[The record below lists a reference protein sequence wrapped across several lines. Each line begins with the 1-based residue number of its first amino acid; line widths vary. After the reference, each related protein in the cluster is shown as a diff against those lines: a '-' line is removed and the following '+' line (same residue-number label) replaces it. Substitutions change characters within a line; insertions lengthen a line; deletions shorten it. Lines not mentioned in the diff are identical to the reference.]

1 MNNLSTVGVY
11 LNALQQNVTG
21 LSLGLKDLRKDIEEL
36 KSRQAPSPTPTQV
49 DSKDARDTQDLEA
62 VKARVTA
69 LEDAIGSL
77 QSIFTSLPPPPAI
90 AETISQQPMEVADVA
105 ERHSLP
111 LSAAENHITETD
123 IELVPK
129 AAPSIKKKPAKKK

>member
-36 KSRQAPSPTPTQV
+36 KNRQAPTAPPAPVQA
-49 DSKDARDTQDLEA
+49 DKHDDKELEA
-62 VKARVTA
+62 VKARVSA
-69 LEDAIGSL
+69 LEDALGNL
-77 QSIFTSLPPPPAI
+77 QSIFSSLPPVITEPLLAQPAS
-90 AETISQQPMEVADVA
+90 EPMDVA
-105 ERHSLP
+105 
-111 LSAAENHITETD
+111 AVGGTTESDNTDVTD

-129 AAPSIKKKPAKKK
+129 AASSTKKKPAKKK